1 LASDAGFGPIPAR
14 ANIGIFRPNRRGNRS
29 FFDGWRGGFRG
40 ALAMIFARSEEG
52 LFEEWLF
59 YEQDDAISAAET
71 AVDREPTWPEACVQ
85 RPQLRG

>member
-1 LASDAGFGPIPAR
+1 
-14 ANIGIFRPNRRGNRS
+14 
-29 FFDGWRGGFRG
+29 
-40 ALAMIFARSEEG
+40 MIFARSEEG